1 MELSSKVH
9 VGVRLSV
16 LSMYTVT
23 RLHGGYT
30 ANDEA
35 VSLPLSLT
43 PIPSP

>member
-1 MELSSKVH
+1 MELSSKVR

-30 ANDEA
+30 GNDDRVTLS
-35 VSLPLSLT
+35 VSLN
-43 PIPSP
+43 PIPNP